1 MSTPSGTQAAAVRA
15 SATSFLAGLRAA
27 RLPIAILCTLVLFGL
42 IEPRVLSFG
51 NFRNIAIQASY
62 LAIFA
67 MAQTMVILTRGFDLS
82 LGYTVSLVSVAASMA
97 MVAMGGGDAAILW
110 GLGAGI
116 LVAALIGLANGLLIA
131 GIGINPLVTTLGMAN
146 VVMAFASTVSGGF
159 PVTGLPPGFT
169 AIFAQASVLS
179 IPVPILVA
187 ALVFALLFLTLK
199 ATRFGRSLYIIGAN
213 PRAAV
218 AAGIRTMPVLVV
230 AYMLC
235 SVLIGLG
242 ALLLTAR
249 TGSGEPNLGGN
260 LTLEAIAAA
269 VVGGVRL
276 SGGEGGVGA
285 AVLGALFITVLSNG
299 MNLVQIDGYLQQ
311 ICLGVIIIV
320 SLIVSRDVRR

>member
-1 MSTPSGTQAAAVRA
+1 MSMEAKTQPMAQSSGL
-15 SATSFLAGLRAA
+15 SLKEILRAA
-27 RLPIAILCTLVLFGL
+27 RLPIAIVVVLILFGL
-42 IEPRVLSFG
+42 VEPRVLSLG
-51 NFRNIAIQASY
+51 NFRNIALQASY

-67 MAQTMVILTRGFDLS
+67 MAQTMVLLTRGFDLS

-97 MVAMGGGDAAILW
+97 MVAMGGGDASILY
-110 GLGAGI
+110 GVGAAVLIAG
-116 LVAALIGLANGLLIA
+116 VIGLANGVLIA

-146 VVMAFASTVSGGF
+146 MVLAFASTISGGF
-159 PVTGLPPGFT
+159 PVTGLPKGLT
-169 AIFAQASVLS
+169 AEFAQGSPLS
-179 IPVPILVA
+179 IPMPIWIA
-187 ALVFALLFLTLK
+187 ALVFVLLFLVLK

-218 AAGIRTMPVLVV
+218 AAGIRTVPVLVM
-230 AYMLC
+230 AYTLC
-235 SVLIGLG
+235 ALLAALG

-285 AVLGALFITVLSNG
+285 AVLGALFVTVLSNG

-320 SLIVSRDVRR
+320 SLIVNRDEARR